1 MSATGDR
8 IRPARVRRLK
18 AVALV
23 IVVAGIALDL
33 WSKAYMQ
40 DLLGLAPRAQKSE
53 RIVEVIPGLF
63 RFEGLWNPGV
73 TFGLAQG
80 WTESILA
87 FTALASGGIL
97 AWLLLT
103 RSRSRLLHVALGM
116 ILAGALGNLYDRWK
130 WQEVRDFLLV
140 YWKDPSVW
148 HWPAFN
154 AADSMIVV
162 GVGFILGIELFGRRE
177 KSPAPAATEPSA

>member
-1 MSATGDR
+1 MSAPADKS
-8 IRPARVRRLK
+8 RPARVRRLK

-53 RIVEVIPGLF
+53 RIVEVIPGLL

-73 TFGLAQG
+73 TFGLAHG
-80 WTESILA
+80 WTEAILA
-87 FTALASGGIL
+87 FTSLASGGIL

-103 RSRSRLLHVALGM
+103 RSRSRL
-116 ILAGALGNLYDRWK
+116 
-130 WQEVRDFLLV
+130 
-140 YWKDPSVW
+140 
-148 HWPAFN
+148 
-154 AADSMIVV
+154 
-162 GVGFILGIELFGRRE
+162 
-177 KSPAPAATEPSA
+177 